1 LPCSGIS
8 EIALNAVLAVIEAA
22 APKDEIE
29 GSARGP
35 DGLHAHS
42 AMAVLAR
49 LGGGAG
55 SEQRVAALGS
65 APAARLG
72 ELILLISLSPRAAA
86 RGVATAQ
93 QRCQPIYEQL
103 QLEFA
108 KFSHDRIDPLMHL
121 GRSARL
127 LVHVST
133 KRKARPVNHTAHQ
146 RRQTR
151 DANKPYSVRVGGKSS
166 FVKVIDTAWL
176 CTGKNVVVSN

>member
-1 LPCSGIS
+1 VNASLFQLKAAARLPCSGIS

-72 ELILLISLSPRAAA
+72 ELITYQPQPTGGGPRGRYRPTTLSA
-86 RGVATAQ
+86 
-93 QRCQPIYEQL
+93 YL
-103 QLEFA
+103 
-108 KFSHDRIDPLMHL
+108 
-121 GRSARL
+121 
-127 LVHVST
+127 
-133 KRKARPVNHTAHQ
+133 
-146 RRQTR
+146 
-151 DANKPYSVRVGGKSS
+151 
-166 FVKVIDTAWL
+166 
-176 CTGKNVVVSN
+176 